1 MSTFAPPSILLETS
15 CGSPRYISP
24 RQWLQISRLRDRRM
38 ESCYSL
44 CSPCWQTPFRRQER
58 ARITLRGQGRQVQN
72 TQVYR
77 TQMKSLLK
85 YLLIVDVAA
94 RITVRLLIVISPL
107 HVQSRSFQ
115 KSWLVL
121 ASTSLLRTFLAS
133 PPTVTE
139 MIQPLASQAQI
150 DENLLQYLPVF
161 WGKTEMWKLSRSIS

>member
-94 RITVRLLIVISPL
+94 RITLPEIVARPCFN
-107 HVQSRSFQ
+107 QSTPNLSSVASDSHGNDPTASFPG
-115 KSWLVL
+115 
-121 ASTSLLRTFLAS
+121 A
-133 PPTVTE
+133 
-139 MIQPLASQAQI
+139 
-150 DENLLQYLPVF
+150 N
-161 WGKTEMWKLSRSIS
+161 

>member
-94 RITVRLLIVISPL
+94 RIT
-107 HVQSRSFQ
+107 

>member
-1 MSTFAPPSILLETS
+1 
-15 CGSPRYISP
+15 
-24 RQWLQISRLRDRRM
+24 
-38 ESCYSL
+38 
-44 CSPCWQTPFRRQER
+44 
-58 ARITLRGQGRQVQN
+58 
-72 TQVYR
+72 
-77 TQMKSLLK
+77 MKSLLK

-94 RITVRLLIVISPL
+94 RITVRLLIAISPL

-139 MIQPLASQAQI
+139 MIQPLASEAQI